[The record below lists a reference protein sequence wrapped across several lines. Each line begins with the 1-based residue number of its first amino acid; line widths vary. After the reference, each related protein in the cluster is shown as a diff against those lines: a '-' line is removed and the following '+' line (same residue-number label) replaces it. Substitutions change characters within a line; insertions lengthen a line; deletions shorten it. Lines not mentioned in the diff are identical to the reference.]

1 MFDITV
7 AQLSLGPVTSF
18 INSHYVSHTSYT
30 IIATHAKSVD
40 PYGTFQFKSCMHDSE
55 GLYCLLNLKC
65 MSIAILIEDYD
76 TVHYYNSNNTL
87 DLSLL

>member
-1 MFDITV
+1 MHNII
-7 AQLSLGPVTSF
+7 AS
-18 INSHYVSHTSYT
+18 SYT
-30 IIATHAKSVD
+30 CKISGSMKPLAIT
-40 PYGTFQFKSCMHDSE
+40 YGTFQFKSCMHNSE

-76 TVHYYNSNNTL
+76 TVHYYNSNNIL